1 MQNHTADAIDA
12 YRRACELDPQNAR
25 VLTNLSGLLA
35 AQGRT
40 DEAMTCVRRALELDN
55 LLSDAHRN
63 LAVLLAGRNQVN
75 QAVAEARIAVRL
87 DPADLRGQLNLAV
100 LLDTVGQPAAQAIEH
115 YAEAAPAWTPTR
127 NWPNAA
133 WPGGAV
139 SSGLSGDKPLE
150 LIERGLPARSTADRN
165 KIPGAFMAST
175 QTKWQYLER
184 DPKSSYHQ
192 LSIKGRRIKART
204 LYGLWANEEEPRT
217 IEQIA
222 ENYSL
227 PIEAVKEAI
236 AYVESDPPELQQ
248 DYKFDE
254 MIMEAAGMNELLQ
267 QPHSP
272 TCFTFSTI
280 GDNP

>member
-1 MQNHTADAIDA
+1 
-12 YRRACELDPQNAR
+12 
-25 VLTNLSGLLA
+25 
-35 AQGRT
+35 
-40 DEAMTCVRRALELDN
+40 
-55 LLSDAHRN
+55 
-63 LAVLLAGRNQVN
+63 
-75 QAVAEARIAVRL
+75 
-87 DPADLRGQLNLAV
+87 
-100 LLDTVGQPAAQAIEH
+100 
-115 YAEAAPAWTPTR
+115 
-127 NWPNAA
+127 
-133 WPGGAV
+133 
-139 SSGLSGDKPLE
+139 
-150 LIERGLPARSTADRN
+150 
-165 KIPGAFMAST
+165 MAST

-254 MIMEAAGMNELLQ
+254 MIMEAAGMNEPNYKYNPRPKPIPPEERARIRRLCY
-267 QPHSP
+267 PSE
-272 TCFTFSTI
+272 ST
-280 GDNP
+280 